1 MSDLPAPKRA
11 FPLDLAPE
19 VADALGSGCGVV
31 ALESTIIAHGLPRPQ
46 NRELASAMEDAVRSE
61 GAIPATCAVLDGR
74 AKVGLDA
81 AALDHFANTDGIA
94 KLSAR
99 DLAVATATAATGATT
114 VAGTIALAAAAGISV
129 MATGGL
135 GGVHRGAKRTFDV
148 SADLLALRTYP
159 VAVVAAGVKSVLD
172 IGATLEVLETL
183 GVPVV
188 GWRTRAFPAFY
199 VARSGFELDWAVWST
214 EQAARLV
221 RAELAAPGGGGL
233 LLANPVDAE
242 HQLDPDLHDRAL
254 AEALRRLDAAGVR
267 GKAVT
272 PALLAD
278 FQAATG
284 GKSVEVNV
292 RLALANARLAGAI
305 AAELARQ
312 RAAETS

>member
-1 MSDLPAPKRA
+1 MLDLPRPTGA

-19 VADALGSGCGVV
+19 VADALASGRGVV

-46 NRELASAMEDAVRSE
+46 NRELASAMEDAVRAE
-61 GAIPATCAVLDGR
+61 GAVPATCAVLDGR

-81 AALDHFANTDGIA
+81 AALDYLAGSDGIA
-94 KLSAR
+94 KLSSR
-99 DLAVATATAATGATT
+99 DLAVAAATATTGATT

-135 GGVHRGAKRTFDV
+135 GGVHRGAERTFDV

-172 IGATLEVLETL
+172 IRATLEVLETL

-188 GWRTRAFPAFY
+188 GWRTTAFPAFY
-199 VARSGFELDWAVWST
+199 VARSGFELDWSVDT
-214 EQAARLV
+214 IEQAAGLV
-221 RAELAAPGGGGL
+221 AAELAAPGGGGL

-242 HQLDPDLHDRAL
+242 HQLDPELHDQVL
-254 AEALRRLDAAGVR
+254 AEALRRLEAAGVT

-284 GKSVEVNV
+284 GRSVEVNV

-305 AAELARQ
+305 AAELARR
-312 RAAETS
+312 RADERA

>member
-1 MSDLPAPKRA
+1 MPDLPRPTGA

-19 VADALGSGCGVV
+19 VADALASGRGVV

-46 NRELASAMEDAVRSE
+46 NRELASAMEDAVRAE
-61 GAIPATCAVLDGR
+61 GAVPATCAVLDGQ

-81 AALDHFANTDGIA
+81 AALDYLAGSDGIA
-94 KLSAR
+94 KLSSR
-99 DLAVATATAATGATT
+99 DLAVAAATATTGATT

-135 GGVHRGAKRTFDV
+135 GGVHRGAERSFDV

-172 IGATLEVLETL
+172 IRATLEVLETL

-188 GWRTRAFPAFY
+188 GWRTTAFPAFY
-199 VARSGFELDWAVWST
+199 VARSGFELDWSVDT
-214 EQAARLV
+214 IEQAARLV
-221 RAELAAPGGGGL
+221 AAELAAPGGGGL

-242 HQLDPDLHDRAL
+242 HQLDPELHDQVL
-254 AEALRRLDAAGVR
+254 AEALRRLEAAGVT

-284 GKSVEVNV
+284 GRSVEVNV

-305 AAELARQ
+305 AAELARR
-312 RAAETS
+312 RADERA